1 MEYIYD
7 YNMNIRKFLM
17 CALAG
22 APLLS
27 FAAVPSKHG
36 IEKANL
42 DSDVDPKQDF
52 YMYACGGWKKN
63 NPLGAEF
70 SRFGTFDQLR
80 ENARN
85 QLKELI
91 LNLSDNPQSKIK
103 GTNAQKV
110 SDLYALGMD
119 SARLNREG
127 AAPLM
132 PMLDKINSMKP
143 EEFTSTLAWLHNG
156 LGGSFFGTGVGADA
170 KNADMNIMHIGEPG
184 LGLGDRDYYLEQN
197 ETNGKIMAAYERY
210 IKRMMELIGYDKKEQ
225 QRVWDN
231 VISIET
237 EIARNKK
244 TREERRN
251 PQLRYNM
258 MTMDEILKSYPNID
272 WKGYFSALGL
282 PEVDKANV
290 SSVKYMEFINEYLPK
305 LNQQQIKD
313 LMTVDLVTSSS
324 NLLSDDFQ
332 EANFEMFDRTMSG
345 IEQMEPRW
353 KRVMTIPNSMFG
365 EAVGELYVA
374 KYFPEENKT
383 YMKQLV
389 ENLRKALGKHIDN
402 LSWMSETT
410 KAKAREKLATF
421 TVKIG
426 YPDKWKDYSGIQ
438 IDASKSY
445 LENVSEAS
453 KWYSQDNYQ
462 KLGKPVDKDEWHMT
476 PQTVNA
482 YYNPTTNE
490 ICFPAGILQAPYFD
504 LTADDAQN
512 YGAIGVVIGHE
523 MTHGFDDSG
532 RQFDKDGNMADWWQP
547 EDTEK
552 FTALADRLVAQFD
565 AVEVAPGVNANG
577 RFTLGENIAD
587 QGGLRVALT
596 AYLDSM
602 KGKELNDIDGLSP
615 AQRFYLA
622 YANVWANNIR
632 DEEILSRTKTDPHS
646 LGENRVN
653 VTLRNLEP
661 FFEAFGIKEGDK
673 MFRPVSERVVIW

>member
-17 CALAG
+17 CAFAG

-438 IDASKSY
+438 IDPSKSY

-602 KGKELNDIDGLSP
+602 KGKELNDIDRLSP